1 MSDSERGRE
10 REIERVRERKIKK
23 GEIYK
28 DRERYINMTCR
39 MSQERDRSWLHLTDT
54 VAVPT

>member
-1 MSDSERGRE
+1 VSDSERGRE